1 MIRLLLIA
9 LSALAFACTSGPG
22 RAPDATPEPEDAG
35 AVDRGVVVTADAEVV
50 RLDAGFVVATIA
62 DAAGRDAV
70 AAPDAA
76 PDATTSDAGASP
88 DAAGGAD
95 AAPGTYSFQ
104 VVGQQA
110 VTVNQMQA
118 TLEQVRATRSD
129 GRRAYLSFLAAPQP
143 GARPAVVITD
153 PYGGQ
158 SWTQEQ
164 AEQAWAR
171 PTASPYSNFWVDQS
185 CPETPAGAILY
196 GAPQAAQAVAE
207 TLAVHHLNGVS
218 SVIAHGRFYACD
230 AAEGDVEDTV
240 AALTYLAARGPTI
253 DVARVGVA
261 GASWGGFMALWG
273 AAASPIVRPIVVSA
287 LYPPSDL
294 PTTATYGRQLA
305 TSYPYPE
312 DLWFWTPYERR
323 IARSPSAPALT
334 HATLCTALPADV
346 TIYHDV
352 WDVLVPVT
360 QTQGLAAACAQKV
373 RPVYWRRPAPI
384 DYARVRLAHGLMDS
398 EAGQGYSAA
407 LTLALT
413 HVHLAITAPTDTIYE
428 ALDPL
433 YLAQLLSLSRAAAQR
448 GESTRD
454 VAAAIADLAAARVQL
469 YDLRGQRFYAGSEA
483 VATLV
488 NQVYGTNIPASQIE
502 AQLRTQGLP

>member
-1 MIRLLLIA
+1 MIRPLLLA

-22 RAPDATPEPEDAG
+22 RAPDAAPEPEDAG
-35 AVDRGVVVTADAEVV
+35 VVDRGVVVAPDAELV
-50 RLDAGFVVATIA
+50 RLDAGFVDATSV
-62 DAAGRDAV
+62 DG
-70 AAPDAA
+70 AAPDAVA
-76 PDATTSDAGASP
+76 LPDASSADAGASP

-95 AAPGTYSFQ
+95 AAPGTYAFQ
-104 VVGQQA
+104 VVAQQA

-143 GARPAVVITD
+143 GARPVIVVAD
-153 PYGGQ
+153 PYNGQ

-171 PTASPYSNFWVDQS
+171 PSQSPYPNFWVDQS

-196 GAPQAAQAVAE
+196 GAPQAAQAVAD

-240 AALTYLAARGPTI
+240 AALTYLASRGPTV
-253 DVARVGVA
+253 DVARVGVV

-294 PTTATYGRQLA
+294 PSTAGYGRQLA
-305 TSYPYPE
+305 TSYPFPE
-312 DLWFWTPYERR
+312 DLWFWVPYERR
-323 IARSPSAPALT
+323 IARSPNAPAMT
-334 HATLCTALPADV
+334 HATLCGALPADV
-346 TIYHDV
+346 TLYHDV

-360 QTQGLAAACAQKV
+360 QTQGLEAACAQKV

-384 DYARVRLAHGLMDS
+384 DYARVRLGHGLMDN

-413 HVHLAITAPTDTIYE
+413 HVHLALTAPAETVYE
-428 ALDPL
+428 PLDPL
-433 YLAQLLSLSRAAAQR
+433 YVAQLLSLSRAAAQR
-448 GESTRD
+448 GEPTRD
-454 VAAAIADLAAARVQL
+454 VALALAELASARVQL
-469 YDLRGQRFYAGSEA
+469 YDLRGQRFYAGAEA
-483 VATLV
+483 IAALV
-488 NQVYGTNIPASQIE
+488 NQVYGTQIPAAQIE